1 MGKWG
6 VHRRMLCLWLSLL
19 GFALLL
25 LIVSDLFHRGQY
37 HSYQKVGTRRDPL
50 QRSQAPPDDLELIG
64 DAASELLPEL
74 VPINSLKEDQL
85 LFVASTRGARDPP
98 HKKWNYKVLLPAAR
112 KELAGEGAR
121 DRRGSHASPPEA
133 RHPNVLI
140 CFHNEAWAALLR
152 TLHSVL
158 NATPR
163 SFLAELLLVDDLS
176 THDHLQTTLSEYVS
190 HLDGV
195 RLIRSTERLGVA
207 GCRNLAASRASGEVL
222 VFVEPRCE
230 CRDGWLEPLLQRLA
244 QDRTRVVSP
253 IVDVIHWQTFE
264 YNVTQW
270 PVWGV
275 FNWNLDFSWE
285 AKPQLLDED
294 SDLAIEPALSPA
306 LGGGVLAIDRHFF
319 HNVGAF
325 DPGILLWGGEL
336 IELSIRVWL
345 CGGSME
351 VVPCSRVAHLDH
363 HPRLPS
369 RFQDQEQL
377 ERNKIRIAET
387 WMDTYRKIFY
397 RRDTLAHFIRQSET
411 PNITERLQLKKTL
424 GCRDFHWYL
433 TKIHPQLYV
442 PQDRSGLSG
451 ELYNVVVGGCV
462 DHLPGQGVPVGSMIL
477 APCSGTGSQVTMTTV
492 FSSSERKR
500 PGTKITQ
507 RSLQHCDLNSDGEV
521 RWGPAGALCLDAVGE
536 RVVLSECQKPIS
548 DRLQWTFIKLS
559 GQLLHRLSQLCME
572 AVKDGRPPR
581 SSPSN
586 EVGAR
591 SGAGELIL
599 RPCRRHPTQQ
609 WRFEQLVSP

>member
-1 MGKWG
+1 MGKCG
-6 VHRRMLCLWLSLL
+6 VRRRMLCLWLSLL

-37 HSYQKVGTRRDPL
+37 HSYQTVGSRRDRL
-50 QRSQAPPDDLELIG
+50 QRTQAPPDDFELIG

-158 NATPR
+158 NATPS

-176 THDHLQTTLSEYVS
+176 THDHLKTTLSEYVS

-222 VFVEPRCE
+222 VFVEPRCQ
-230 CRDGWLEPLLQRLA
+230 CLDGWLEPLLERLA
-244 QDRTRVVSP
+244 RDRTRVVSP

-325 DPGILLWGGEL
+325 DPGIQLWGGEQ

-351 VVPCSRVAHLDH
+351 VVPCSRVAHLDRD
-363 HPRLPS
+363 PRLPS
-369 RFQDQEQL
+369 RFQEQEQL

-397 RRDTLAHFIRQSET
+397 RRDTLAHFIRRSET

-451 ELYNVVVGGCV
+451 ELYNVGVGGCV
-462 DHLPGQGVPVGSMIL
+462 DRLPGQGVPLGSMIL
-477 APCSGTGSQVTMTTV
+477 APCGGTGS
-492 FSSSERKR
+492 
-500 PGTKITQ
+500 
-507 RSLQHCDLNSDGEV
+507 QHCDLNSDGEV

-548 DRLQWTFIKLS
+548 DRLQWTFIKPS